1 MVLRIVRT
9 IRLEV
14 LRRAA
19 RRAARLEVRLEV
31 RRMPAMLAATLFLA
45 VAANFYELLCTAGF
59 PMVYTRLLSLQVPD
73 RTAQYGW
80 LALYNLIYVLPLAAI
95 VLVFVRTM
103 GARRLGER
111 EGRLLKLLSGL
122 MMFGLGVLLVWAP
135 EKLDQPLFALLVPL
149 AAVALTWL
157 TARFSRN

>member
-1 MVLRIVRT
+1 MTFWSIVRQRCWGLLLVVAGVCIIT
-9 IRLEV
+9 FIISHLIPGD
-14 LRRAA
+14 
-19 RRAARLEVRLEV
+19 
-31 RRMPAMLAATLFLA
+31 PA
-45 VAANFYELLCTAGF
+45 
-59 PMVYTRLLSLQVPD
+59 RLLSLQVPD

-80 LALYNLIYVLPLAAI
+80 LALYNLVHVLPLMAI
-95 VLVFVRTM
+95 VLAFVRTM

-157 TARFSRN
+157 AARFSRN